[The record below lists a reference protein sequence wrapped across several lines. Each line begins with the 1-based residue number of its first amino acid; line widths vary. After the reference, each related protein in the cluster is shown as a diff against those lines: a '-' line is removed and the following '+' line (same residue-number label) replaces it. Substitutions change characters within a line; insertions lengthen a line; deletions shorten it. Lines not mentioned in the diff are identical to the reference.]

1 MIQFTDALYGTIG
14 IPDRHVDILNTK
26 ALSRLRNIKQLGY
39 TVARYPGAVHTRLEH
54 TLGTVSVARG
64 LIEALDEN
72 VTKPASSKMITAA
85 LLSEIGST
93 PLSFSTRRIFN
104 DIGLSSSIIAKTLLD
119 YELMKFPGVH
129 AWREESQTTG
139 CAFERWDVLMSR
151 APGFYDLGLIR
162 TASMLDYVRR
172 DSHYCGQLTPSFELD
187 AFFETVNQAL
197 HGGAIDDL
205 IDLLRVLHRS
215 AFSLNKMY
223 ADRDRRVL
231 AVLLRRLSEHLID
244 AGTLNLAI
252 YKRPEYLVELDDDA
266 FIADLVA
273 AVENST
279 KNDDMYKLFEHV
291 YNLRESTFIS
301 LDSFGLSEVTDAARI
316 ESEVA
321 RKLCVSRDL
330 VVAIGWDIVDGN
342 GFRMFGHEYSCAK
355 EAVRNDLFS
364 LRTGLD
370 SEKISSCAPGY
381 GAVAVIK

>member
-1 MIQFTDALYGTIG
+1 
-14 IPDRHVDILNTK
+14 
-26 ALSRLRNIKQLGY
+26 
-39 TVARYPGAVHTRLEH
+39 
-54 TLGTVSVARG
+54 
-64 LIEALDEN
+64 
-72 VTKPASSKMITAA
+72 MITAA

-231 AVLLRRLSEHLID
+231 AVLLRRLSEHLE
-244 AGTLNLAI
+244 G
-252 YKRPEYLVELDDDA
+252 Y
-266 FIADLVA
+266 
-273 AVENST
+273 SGG
-279 KNDDMYKLFEHV
+279 
-291 YNLRESTFIS
+291 
-301 LDSFGLSEVTDAARI
+301 GLEGI
-316 ESEVA
+316 
-321 RKLCVSRDL
+321 
-330 VVAIGWDIVDGN
+330 
-342 GFRMFGHEYSCAK
+342 
-355 EAVRNDLFS
+355 
-364 LRTGLD
+364 
-370 SEKISSCAPGY
+370 
-381 GAVAVIK
+381 